1 MKKKKS
7 GLLICFNNIYLQQLM
22 VQKYTD
28 VVNRNKTTVESITV
42 PLQCTDTVYEFMLK
56 SRK

>member
-1 MKKKKS
+1 M
-7 GLLICFNNIYLQQLM
+7 YL

-28 VVNRNKTTVESITV
+28 VVNRNKTTVESITA
-42 PLQCTDTVYEFMLK
+42 PLQYTDTVHEIQFMLK

>member
-1 MKKKKS
+1 MFFK
-7 GLLICFNNIYLQQLM
+7 IRFNNIYLQQLL

-28 VVNRNKTTVESITV
+28 VINNTLILMHEI
-42 PLQCTDTVYEFMLK
+42 QFMLK